1 MLPQL
6 HAYMLSHWE
15 ALPDAGPPPRH
26 LAFVGQATGVSK
38 ACFFVLVDD
47 QPTPRYIVKTP
58 RSPLGNARLAQ
69 EVATIERVRRSVPP
83 HLLVTLPGPMHTAT
97 LDGQLVVIEPI
108 LPGRPM
114 DSATPERQPLDR
126 AAAVQQISLAYA
138 WLVGVQREA
147 EHVKQPLSAHALHE
161 FVLAPLERLRA
172 HTDLTADEA
181 RYVDRL
187 EQEARALQGVMLP
200 LYLYHGD
207 FRAGNILI
215 DHGRIAVLDWEFSQ
229 SLNLPLLDWFS
240 FVFRLYSRSVGLA
253 DIDGSL
259 PTYRAVFDEVFR
271 TRTWFSE
278 LVTHYTHAYCRAL
291 DIDEALLPLLFDLFV
306 VTNINKF
313 HDFLAE
319 RARHGY
325 LYLLQDAPIASAPYQ
340 QQLRRQAYV
349 WLLGDLAAGAHPF
362 RSQPLEH
369 APTASPALSLGAS
382 R

>member
-6 HAYMLSHWE
+6 HAYMCSHWE
-15 ALPDAGPPPRH
+15 RLPDAGPPPRH

-47 QPTPRYIVKTP
+47 QSTPRYIVKTP
-58 RSPLGNARLAQ
+58 RSPLGNSRLSQ

-83 HLLVTLPGPMHTAT
+83 HLLVTLPGPMHTVT

-114 DSATPERQPLDR
+114 DSTTPERQPLDR
-126 AAAVQQISLAYA
+126 AAAVQHISLAYA
-138 WLVGVQREA
+138 WLVGVQGA
-147 EHVKQPLSAHALHE
+147 ADHTKQPLTAHALHE
-161 FVLAPLERLRA
+161 FLLAPLERLRA

-181 RYVDRL
+181 RYVDRV
-187 EQEARALQGVMLP
+187 EHEARQLQGAALP

-259 PTYRAVFDEVFR
+259 PTYRAVFDQVFR
-271 TRTWFSE
+271 ARTWFSE
-278 LVTHYTHAYCRAL
+278 LVTHYTYAYCRAL
-291 DIDEALLPLLFDLFV
+291 DVDQAYLPLLFDLFV

-313 HDFLAE
+313 HDFLSE

-325 LYLLQDAPIASAPYQ
+325 LYLLRGAPISAASYQ

-349 WLLGDLAAGAHPF
+349 WLLGDLAAGTHLF
-362 RSQPLEH
+362 RAELAER
-369 APTASPALSLGAS
+369 APVLSPGVS